1 MDQFSS
7 IIGTVLNGLGVGKG
21 AKPGTGLS
29 GSLALMQA
37 ISQMSLAS
45 KEKQAVDRSLWYS
58 KHPEAI
64 ASMETQFEK
73 PLNQGLIKGTEN
85 IVNASL
91 GEQGLSQAPG
101 IQQQVSQQ
109 ALAPY
114 IQQNQQTA
122 LMEVFKALGLPAEAL
137 QALAGMKSPGA
148 LAMQLKSIL
157 PQGPGAAGAPGST
170 TPFPTPSLPQDPNS
184 FPGLAPPWNTDPSAP
199 AGGS

>member
-1 MDQFSS
+1 MDQFTQILSS
-7 IIGTVLNGLGVGKG
+7 LGK
-21 AKPGTGLS
+21 
-29 GSLALMQA
+29 A
-37 ISQMSLAS
+37 ISGNPIGSGTSIMQMISNMSIAQ
-45 KEKQAVDRSLWYS
+45 KEKQAVDRALWYS
-58 KHPEAI
+58 KNPQAI
-64 ASMETQFEK
+64 SQMQQQFEK
-73 PLNQGLIKGTEN
+73 PLDQGLIKGTEN

-114 IQQNQQTA
+114 IQQNQNTA

-137 QALAGMKSPGA
+137 QALSGMKSPGA

-157 PQGPGAAGAPGST
+157 PQGPGTPGG
-170 TPFPTPSLPQDPNS
+170 TPYPTPPLPQDPSS

-199 AGGS
+199 ATGGS